1 MIAARSD
8 ETGCFVNDQRP
19 EEFSN
24 GESRVLE
31 LAIRLL
37 SDEDPVARAVLKPR
51 IFVGRLPEDM
61 PVEIPIPERF
71 AVVGSL
77 VRSETDPHDDPT
89 VEVVL
94 DARMPAEHVRDA
106 YREQMSAAGW
116 NEPERRGRRGGGFDF
131 RPVGTTALFCRSERG
146 PALFLSAHEEPSGD
160 RYAPTDVRLR
170 LIMDSRHS
178 PCAPEPYYEPEFD
191 RIILH
196 LEPPLGS
203 YQWPGGGGGGTGD
216 AYSTATLQSELDAAA
231 IGAHYVAQLEEGG
244 WSLSDEGQGG
254 PQAWSTW
261 SFIDEDVQ
269 PWSGAF
275 FALRLAGSPQ
285 RYFLFVHVIR
295 TRDHHGSS

>member
-1 MIAARSD
+1 M
-8 ETGCFVNDQRP
+8 NDQRP
-19 EEFSN
+19 QTFSD

-37 SDEDPVARAVLKPR
+37 SNEDPVARAVLRPR

-61 PVEIPIPERF
+61 PVEIPIPEGF
-71 AVVGSL
+71 SVVGSL
-77 VRSETDPHDDPT
+77 ARSEPDPHDEPT

-94 DARMPAEHVRDA
+94 DARMPAREVRHA

-116 NEPERRGRRGGGFDF
+116 SEPERQGPKGGGFGF

-146 PALFLSAHEEPSGD
+146 PALFLSAHEENPGD
-160 RYAPTDVRLR
+160 RDAPTNVRLR
-170 LIMDSRHS
+170 LITGSRYS
-178 PCAPEPYYEPEFD
+178 PCAPEPHYEPEFD
-191 RIILH
+191 RIIPH

-216 AYSTATLQSELDAAA
+216 AYSTATLDSELDAAA
-231 IGAHYVAQLEEGG
+231 IGAHYVAQLKEGG
-244 WSLSDEGQGG
+244 WSLSDEGQGR

-261 SFIDEDVQ
+261 SFIDEDGQ
-269 PWSGAF
+269 PWSGVF
-275 FALRLAGSPQ
+275 FALRLAGSSQ

-295 TRDHHGSS
+295 IRDHHGIS